1 MRKLALTLALIASFA
16 VLSDTS
22 RAKGPPP
29 VGIDVS
35 KLIPV
40 YKPHKFTPIEGYRIK
55 GIDWK
60 NWGNR
65 RARGLGRFRVPGSQV
80 YGYESGR
87 VDVQVK
93 LSGAK
98 ACPIYDQSGNEVA
111 EIVAFTRAKLV
122 SVGKPGRCAVICVTG
137 SPGYDVGCI

>member
-1 MRKLALTLALIASFA
+1 MRKLALTLVVLASF
-16 VLSDTS
+16 VVPSETLS
-22 RAKGPPP
+22 ANGPPP
-29 VGIDVS
+29 VGIDVQ
-35 KLIPV
+35 KGVPV
-40 YKPHKFTPIEGYRIK
+40 FKPHKFTPIEGYRIK

-60 NWGNR
+60 GWGNR
-65 RARGLGRFRVPGSQV
+65 RARGVGRFRVPGSQG

-93 LSGAK
+93 LSGPK
-98 ACPIYDQSGNEVA
+98 ACTIYDQSGNEVA

-137 SPGYDVGCI
+137 SPGFDVGCI